1 MEESLSGGT
10 TNLLRMARSG
20 CQSSVAFVALA
31 LGDQTF
37 ATAMY
42 PPTPD
47 DDSLGAEDV
56 DDLVR
61 QLWLDP
67 GFGQGK
73 ALVRTIRLGGR
84 WLSGSTRR
92 FAVAAVPLGTDE
104 QGHPWGI
111 VGVADPEAKTFGMP
125 ELELL
130 SRISQRLA
138 SYVRARHEM
147 RRQLSTVLETPGPEW
162 SAGAEGSRAWWSVE
176 PAPGGASGPAGSGTQ
191 PLPPVPGHDA
201 GGLPTRGATTP
212 TVPPPPVRSAG
223 DVGEASRPQGA
234 PILTQ
239 PPFPP
244 PAGTAGARPAADVPW
259 GTAGGRADVLDAGG
273 PAPPPAGPVPSE
285 AGADRPVVREAALAT
300 PALAA
305 PAPAAPAP
313 ATPALATPALA
324 DLLGGGGGGL
334 VTLTGLIGRTGRLL
348 GASAAATGSIVV
360 VALEVVGTEAADEGA
375 LAEIVRA
382 IRAELRFDDPVAR
395 LGRTA
400 FVAVVAEVP
409 GAATGDVV
417 EARLASAVHAGL
429 RGTGA
434 VGVRSAH
441 VVAGLSA
448 GRDADE
454 LVRMAVRKLRGA

>member
-147 RRQLSTVLETPGPEW
+147 RRQLSTVLQTPEPVS

-176 PAPGGASGPAGSGTQ
+176 PAPGGASGPSSSGTQ
-191 PLPPVPGHDA
+191 PLPRMTGHDA
-201 GGLPTRGATTP
+201 GGLQARGVTTP

-223 DVGEASRPQGA
+223 DVGEGSRPQGPA
-234 PILTQ
+234 ILTQ

-244 PAGTAGARPAADVPW
+244 PAGTAGARPAADVPRA
-259 GTAGGRADVLDAGG
+259 TAGGRADVLGAGVPG
-273 PAPPPAGPVPSE
+273 AVPPPAGPVLSE
-285 AGADRPVVREAALAT
+285 PGAERPVVREPALAT
-300 PALAA
+300 PAL
-305 PAPAAPAP
+305 

-324 DLLGGGGGGL
+324 DLLGGGGAGL

-360 VALEVVGTEAADEGA
+360 VALEVVGAEAGDEGA
-375 LAEIVRA
+375 MAEIVRA

-395 LGRTA
+395 LGRTT
-400 FVAVVAEVP
+400 FVAVVAAVP
-409 GAATGDVV
+409 GATTGDVV

-429 RGTGA
+429 RGTGVA
-434 VGVRSAH
+434 GVRSAH